1 MNKGLKSKLIVTI
14 VLIVA
19 IIIAIIGVFT
29 FKYTE
34 NKKDPFNTTNKVLDI
49 NVQKGEYLYTV
60 LDQLEAKGIIKNAF
74 LTKMYLK
81 LNPSETD
88 IKPGDY
94 EIPGNISLDG
104 FVNMLVKGEV
114 ATYKVTFPEGFTI
127 EQMADR
133 LQSEGIMKASVFIDA
148 VKNYPLPSYIKPN
161 SERRYNL
168 EGFLYPDT
176 YNIPKSATADDIISM
191 MLNQFQKQMDEA
203 QKITGVKVAPADY
216 EKIVTIASMI
226 EGEAST
232 QHDRDLVSSVIYNR
246 LKIGMPLQLD
256 ATVLYAMGEHKS
268 VVYNNYLKIDSPY
281 NTYKVPGLP
290 IGPINNPGI
299 ECLEAAMKPA
309 QSDYLYYVLSPGSD
323 QHFFTNNYSEFEKA
337 AAKYTEYINKQPKQN

>member
-1 MNKGLKSKLIVTI
+1 MNKGFKSKITLAIILIV
-14 VLIVA
+14 V
-19 IIIAIIGVFT
+19 IIIAILGVFT

-34 NKKDPFNTTNKVLDI
+34 NKKSPFSTTDKVLDI

-60 LDQLEAKGIIKNAF
+60 LDQLEAKGIIKNSF
-74 LTKMYLK
+74 LTKVYLK

-94 EIPGNISLDG
+94 EIPGNINLDG

-114 ATYKVTFPEGFTI
+114 ATYKITFPEGFTI
-127 EQMADR
+127 QKMADR
-133 LQSEGIMKASVFIDA
+133 LQDQGIMKASVFIDA
-148 VKNYPLPSYIKPN
+148 VKNYPLPSYIKPS

-176 YNIPKSATADDIISM
+176 YNIPKTATADDIISM
-191 MLNQFQKQMDEA
+191 MLNQFQKEMLIAQQEA
-203 QKITGVKVAPADY
+203 GVKINEDQY
-216 EKIVTIASMI
+216 QKYVTIASMI

-232 QHDRDLVSSVIYNR
+232 KEDRAKVASVIYNR
-246 LKIGMPLQLD
+246 LAIHMPLQLD

-268 VVYNNYLKIDSPY
+268 VVYNKYLEIDSPY

-290 IGPINNPGI
+290 IGAICSPGVDA
-299 ECLEAAMKPA
+299 LEAALKPA
-309 QSDYLYYVLSPGSD
+309 KTDYLYYVLNPGSD
-323 QHFFTNNYSEFEKA
+323 QHFFTKSYAEFSVAAEKYSKYIAEQQKEK
-337 AAKYTEYINKQPKQN
+337 

>member
-1 MNKGLKSKLIVTI
+1 MNKGIKSKITIAIIVI
-14 VLIVA
+14 AA

-29 FKYTE
+29 FKYTQ
-34 NKKDPFNTTNKVLDI
+34 NKKSPFVTTDKVLDI

-60 LDQLEAKGIIKNAF
+60 LNQLEAKGIIKNAF
-74 LTKMYLK
+74 LTKVYLK

-94 EIPGNISLDG
+94 EIPGNVTLDK
-104 FVNMLVKGEV
+104 FVEMLVTGQV

-127 EQMADR
+127 QQMADR
-133 LQSEGIMKASVFIDA
+133 LQSEGIMKADVFINA

-168 EGFLYPDT
+168 EGYLYPDT
-176 YNIPKSATADDIISM
+176 YNIPKTSTADDIISM
-191 MLNQFQKQMDEA
+191 MLNQFQKEMEQA
-203 QKITGVKVAPADY
+203 QATTGVKVAPADY
-216 EKIVTIASMI
+216 NKIVTIASMI
-226 EGEAST
+226 EGEASS
-232 QHDRDLVSSVIYNR
+232 QHDRELVSSVIYNR
-246 LKIGMPLQLD
+246 LAKGMKLQLD

-268 VVYNNYLKIDSPY
+268 VVYNKYLQTDSPY
-281 NTYKVPGLP
+281 NTYKVAGLP

-309 QSDYLYYVLSPGSD
+309 KSDYLFYVLNPGSD
-323 QHFFTNNYSEFEKA
+323 QHFFTANYSEFEKA
-337 AAKYTEYINKQPKQN
+337 AAKYTEYIQKQQKQN